1 MIIAVLAI
9 VAVLLAGAWT
19 GFDPNRGRAIAGAFG
34 CAAVLAGFSVMLG
47 GDNMMTTAM
56 QGAAAFVGA
65 GIGIAVG
72 LVLRTALSGGAERL
86 RATESGGRATGA
98 GPGSAP
104 KAKAS
109 GEATAER
116 KKLQAAVTKSRDASE
131 RLVAGNVQLLDLSRL
146 LEPTEGRPRMSR
158 AAAMKIAEETA
169 KAFLKPVDL
178 MVKAGDEGLVFLFD
192 GVKLAEAEAKSEE
205 IADAITEA
213 LGAGDADSPFMAKGF
228 AYELDDYMQ
237 DAMIDSVDDLINVVK
252 LAHQAFVMKEKSL
265 AKELDRDL
273 QLEARPMVR
282 PDNLSVIGYEIQVER
297 VKSGKDKQKRDVLT
311 VSQLKAPY
319 GAEIDCA
326 AVMKLASALRN
337 LELGRDHA
345 VLLPIRF
352 ETLSHPLY
360 LDNLMDALGT
370 LPRNIRTRLVCNLI
384 VDRTSP
390 PPKLDALVKGLRK
403 FSKGVLIHPRHPYR
417 GLDRLKGAGMD
428 GLVVSAAA
436 FDMEGGEAT
445 LAEIVTK
452 ARKLKLFVTLL
463 GADSSWKLPQKMN
476 LPYSWA
482 ED

>member
-1 MIIAVLAI
+1 M
-9 VAVLLAGAWT
+9 
-19 GFDPNRGRAIAGAFG
+19 
-34 CAAVLAGFSVMLG
+34 LAGFAVMLG

-56 QGAAAFVGA
+56 RGAAAFVGA

-86 RATESGGRATGA
+86 RATESGAGATGA
-98 GPGSAP
+98 GPGSKPAP

-116 KKLQAAVTKSRDASE
+116 KKLQAAVAKSRDAAE

-146 LEPTEGRPRMSR
+146 LESTEGRPRMSR

-169 KAFLKPVDL
+169 KAFLKPADL
-178 MVKAGDEGLVFLFD
+178 MVKAGEEGLIFLFD

-297 VKSGKDKQKRDVLT
+297 VKSGDAKRKREVLT

-370 LPRNIRTRLVCNLI
+370 LPQNIRTRLVCNLL

-403 FSKGVLIHPRHPYR
+403 FCKGVLIHPRHPYR

-445 LAEIVTK
+445 VADIVTK

-463 GADSSWKLPQKMN
+463 GTDSSWKLPQKMN
-476 LPYSWA
+476 LPYSWV